1 MLPQQTR
8 TVDVIRWKLT
18 DKEKVMK
25 KLNGNGKNVPLKS
38 FIGVAKGVVCYV
50 VCFSAV
56 ILLCVACTN
65 GAKTAGTEMYD
76 AGDTVIQDVD
86 NENYVDDEDECR
98 DDDGDFICDTHSESK
113 PKRYTGGHV
122 CVSEDGRVT
131 VESGTMPDGGH
142 SSEYWSRWTF
152 TDKAGKKHEILFEYE
167 SYQDHIHAIKK
178 SDGSTYYIV
187 NCYGGEGGIG
197 EEWLTAYK
205 IVGDTIREVNVADG
219 SSRIKEREFRCDYGL
234 QSWYMT
240 AHGGG
245 YDWILEYDS
254 RTKNLYVPIT
264 VGYNLTDRY
273 EIWHFNGS
281 RFVKAGAGSNRHPH
295 HSLAQYNSLLC
306 YATTK
311 DYIVRVDSLD
321 SKELR
326 YASWKR
332 PKTMADK
339 PDMVITGGGRMRKV
353 PEVKEWAFDYYS
365 FKNDD
370 CMYIVGYNEFTMN
383 RKGGGATC
391 REYLLV
397 KRKGKVVLK
406 QEMGE

>member
-1 MLPQQTR
+1 
-8 TVDVIRWKLT
+8 
-18 DKEKVMK
+18 MK
-25 KLNGNGKNVPLKS
+25 KLEDKGNNVSLRYFFGGIKDIAWYVGCVS
-38 FIGVAKGVVCYV
+38 VVM
-50 VCFSAV
+50 
-56 ILLCVACTN
+56 LLWVACNN
-65 GAKTAGTEMYD
+65 GAKTAGTD
-76 AGDTVIQDVD
+76 DVDSVSVD
-86 NENYVDDEDECR
+86 NERVALDEEDTEADSQDDKYAFVYDEYY
-98 DDDGDFICDTHSESK
+98 DENK
-113 PKRYTGGHV
+113 PRVYEGGHV

-131 VESGTMPDGGH
+131 VESGTMPCGGN
-142 SSEYWSRWTF
+142 SPEYWSRWTI
-152 TDKAGKKHEILFEYE
+152 TDKAGKKHEILFENE

-187 NCYGGEGGIG
+187 NCYGKEGGIG
-197 EEWLTAYK
+197 EEWLEAYR
-205 IVGDTIREVNVADG
+205 IVGDTILEVNVADG
-219 SSRIKEREFRCDYGL
+219 GNRIKKREFYCDYGL

-254 RTKNLYVPIT
+254 RMKNLYVPIT
-264 VGYNLTDRY
+264 IGYNLTDRY

-281 RFVKAGAGSNRHPH
+281 RFVKAGAGSNRHLH
-295 HSLAQYNSLLC
+295 HSLAQYNRLLC

-321 SKELR
+321 SKKLR

-332 PKTMADK
+332 PKTMADE
-339 PDMVITGGGRMRKV
+339 PDIVITGGRRMREV

-383 RKGGGATC
+383 HKGGGATC

-397 KRKGKVVLK
+397 KQNGKVVLK